1 MKKIISL
8 ILSVIIILSVLSGC
22 AMGIGDNPPYTP
34 TTRPTQP
41 IETEEPT
48 VSDDIISIQGMF
60 YRTTNGAAIL
70 LSQDV
75 GPLILRNSMEEFDDI
90 LNFAIIKAEVE
101 TILESYPAQTT
112 ISNWDVTNKAT
123 IIDDYRG
130 MVKKMRDLGYIPE
143 EPFTEEDE
151 PYIARLSQYD
161 RYAKIMDASTEA
173 NTLFSPLSLNFALGM
188 LGNATAEEYNIEFD
202 KYFGVPVEEY
212 NDYLAQY
219 MTNAQPANSTTSI
232 EIANGVWVNEGYT
245 LKEEY
250 ENIVRNSY
258 AAEVVSKA
266 FSFELIEEINE
277 WCSEKTHEM
286 IPEIIN
292 NLSPEATNILINA
305 LYFNADWME
314 PYQEYQVQ
322 DVEFKNTDN
331 SVSTV
336 VGLHSTAE
344 YAYYE
349 NDKAIGFSKPYADG
363 RYSFIGIL
371 PKSEGDFTMY
381 DLDLESFLAGRSV
394 GKYDVT
400 TMIPKFA
407 FDNSH
412 EMLPMLT
419 EADFPVDTYVYSNM
433 VNEAPLS
440 VDRIVQKTAINLT
453 ESGTTAAAVTAVIM
467 KNDMMIEEEVKLQR
481 EVLLNRPFAFMIY
494 DNEAEM
500 PLFIGKITTL

>member
-1 MKKIISL
+1 
-8 ILSVIIILSVLSGC
+8 
-22 AMGIGDNPPYTP
+22 MGIGNNPPYTP

-70 LSQDV
+70 LSQDI

-90 LNFAIIKAEVE
+90 LNFAIINAEVE

-112 ISNWDVTNKAT
+112 ISNWNVTNKAT
-123 IIDDYRG
+123 IIDDYRD
-130 MVKKMRDLGYIPE
+130 MVKEMRDLGYIPE

-188 LGNATAEEYNIEFD
+188 LGNAAAEEYNIEFD

-219 MTNAQPANSTTSI
+219 MTNAQPTNSTTSI

-245 LKEEY
+245 LQEEY
-250 ENIVRNSY
+250 ANIVRNSY

-266 FSFELIEEINE
+266 FSSELIEEINE
-277 WCSEKTHEM
+277 WCFEKTHEM
-286 IPEIIN
+286 IPEIID

-322 DVEFKNTDN
+322 DVEFKNADN

-336 VGLHSTAE
+336 VGLHSTAG

-349 NDKAIGFSKPYADG
+349 NDKATGFSKSYADG

-381 DLDLESFLAGRSV
+381 DLDLESFLASRSV

-433 VNEAPLS
+433 VNEAPLG
-440 VDRIVQKTAINLT
+440 VDRIIQKTAINLT